1 VARRGQD
8 RGWLAVWQE
17 ACAQGEDGF
26 RRVLEQLVQ
35 GILEEEMTA
44 FLGAEPYQRA
54 EGRQGYRNGHKPR
67 QLVTRVGRLELLVPQ
82 DREGRFQTELF
93 QRYQRNE
100 KALVLAL
107 MEMYVQGVSTR
118 RVKQITEALCGV
130 EVSKSQVSALA
141 RGLDEEIALW
151 RSRPL
156 EKAYPYLVVD
166 ARYEKVRRG
175 PRVTSAGVLLVVGI
189 DEQGYREVLGTWVAD
204 TESEA
209 TWSEVFAELRQRGLA
224 GVVRYVVS
232 DDHQGLRAAIDRY
245 FQGALWQRCQ
255 VHFVRNVLARVSQRE
270 RARVVA
276 LLRAITQS
284 PTVEEARQRLGE
296 AAEALRVRYPR
307 VAQLLEEQGE
317 EMLTVYQVP
326 PAHRKQLCSTNMLE
340 RYHQE
345 LRRRTRVVRIF
356 PNEGSCLRLVTA
368 LAIETSEEW
377 LVRRYLPMEA
387 EGAAVVVGL
396 EERTVEVA

>member
-1 VARRGQD
+1 MARRGQD
-8 RGWLAVWQE
+8 RGWLALWQE
-17 ACAQGEDGF
+17 ASRQGEDGF
-26 RRVLEQLVQ
+26 RRVVEQLVQ

-107 MEMYVQGVSTR
+107 AEMYVQGVSTR
-118 RVKQITEALCGV
+118 RVKQITEVLCGV

-151 RSRPL
+151 RKRPL

-175 PRVTSAGVLLVVGI
+175 PRVVSVGVLLVVGI
-189 DEQGYREVLGTWVAD
+189 DEEGYREILGTWVAD
-204 TESEA
+204 SESEA

-224 GVVRYVVS
+224 GVRYVVS

-255 VHFVRNVLARVSQRE
+255 VHFVRNVLARVGKGD
-270 RARVVA
+270 RAWVLE

-284 PTVEEARQRLGE
+284 PTVEAARQRLSE
-296 AAEALRVRYPR
+296 AVEALRVRYPG
-307 VAQLLEEQGE
+307 VAELLEEQGE

-340 RYHQE
+340 RYQQE

-356 PNEGSCLRLVTA
+356 PSEGSCLRLVTA

-377 LVRRYLPMEA
+377 LVRRYLRMEA
-387 EGAAVVVGL
+387 EEVAAVGL

>member
-1 VARRGQD
+1 
-8 RGWLAVWQE
+8 
-17 ACAQGEDGF
+17 
-26 RRVLEQLVQ
+26 VLEQLVQ
-35 GILEEEMTA
+35 GMLEEEMTA

-67 QLVTRVGRLELLVPQ
+67 QLVTRVGTLKLLVPQ
-82 DREGRFQTELF
+82 DREGRFQTDLF

-107 MEMYVQGVSTR
+107 AEMYVQGVSTR

-130 EVSKSQVSALA
+130 EVSKSQVSVLA

-204 TESEA
+204 SESEA
-209 TWSEVFAELRQRGLA
+209 TWSEVFAELRERGLA
-224 GVVRYVVS
+224 GVRYVVS

-255 VHFVRNVLARVSQRE
+255 VHLVRNVLARVAQGE
-270 RARVVA
+270 RARVVE

-284 PTVEEARQRLGE
+284 PTVEEARQRLSE
-296 AAEALRVRYPR
+296 AVEALQVRYPR
-307 VAQLLEEQGE
+307 VAALLEEQGE
-317 EMLTVYQVP
+317 QMLTVYQVP
-326 PAHRKQLCSTNMLE
+326 SAHRKQLCSTNMLE
-340 RYHQE
+340 RYQQE

-356 PNEGSCLRLVTA
+356 PSAGSCLRLVTA

-377 LVRRYLPMEA
+377 LVRRYLRMEA
-387 EGAAVVVGL
+387 EGAAVVGL
-396 EERTVEVA
+396 EDRAVAVA

>member
-1 VARRGQD
+1 V
-8 RGWLAVWQE
+8 V
-17 ACAQGEDGF
+17 
-26 RRVLEQLVQ
+26 EQLVQ

-107 MEMYVQGVSTR
+107 AEMYVQGVSTR
-118 RVKQITEALCGV
+118 RVKQITEVLCGV

-151 RSRPL
+151 RKRPL

-175 PRVTSAGVLLVVGI
+175 PRVVSVGVLLVVGI
-189 DEQGYREVLGTWVAD
+189 DEEGYREILGTWVAD
-204 TESEA
+204 SESEA

-224 GVVRYVVS
+224 GVRYVVS

-255 VHFVRNVLARVSQRE
+255 VHFVRNVLARVGKGD
-270 RARVVA
+270 RAWVLE

-284 PTVEEARQRLGE
+284 PTVEAARQRLSE
-296 AAEALRVRYPR
+296 AVEALRVRYPG
-307 VAQLLEEQGE
+307 VAELLEEQGE

-340 RYHQE
+340 RYQQE

-356 PNEGSCLRLVTA
+356 PSEGSCLRLVTA

-377 LVRRYLPMEA
+377 LVRRYLRMEA
-387 EGAAVVVGL
+387 EEVAAVGL

>member
-1 VARRGQD
+1 
-8 RGWLAVWQE
+8 
-17 ACAQGEDGF
+17 
-26 RRVLEQLVQ
+26 VLEQLVQ

-67 QLVTRVGRLELLVPQ
+67 TLVTRVGTLNLLVPQ

-107 MEMYVQGVSTR
+107 AEMYVQGVSTR

-156 EKAYPYLVVD
+156 EKAYPSLVVD

-189 DEQGYREVLGTWVAD
+189 DEEGYREILGTWVAD
-204 TESEA
+204 SESEA
-209 TWSEVFAELRQRGLA
+209 TWSEVFAELRQRGL
-224 GVVRYVVS
+224 GGVRYVVS
-232 DDHQGLRAAIDRY
+232 DDHRGLRAAIDRY

-255 VHFVRNVLARVSQRE
+255 VHLVRNVLARVAQGD

-276 LLRAITQS
+276 LLRAVTQPS
-284 PTVEEARQRLGE
+284 TVEEARQRLKE
-296 AAEALRVRYPR
+296 AAAALRVRYPG
-307 VAQLLEEQGE
+307 VAALLEEQGE

-340 RYHQE
+340 RYQQE

-356 PNEGSCLRLVTA
+356 PSEGSCLRLVTA

-377 LVRRYLPMEA
+377 LVRRYLRMEA
-387 EGAAVVVGL
+387 EGASVVGL
-396 EERTVEVA
+396 EERAVAVA

>member
-1 VARRGQD
+1 MARRGED
-8 RGWLAVWQE
+8 RGWLALWQE
-17 ACAQGEDGF
+17 ASRQGEDGF

-67 QLVTRVGRLELLVPQ
+67 TLVTRVGTLNLLVPQ

-107 MEMYVQGVSTR
+107 AEMYVQGVSTR

-156 EKAYPYLVVD
+156 EKAYPSLVVD

-189 DEQGYREVLGTWVAD
+189 DEEGYREILGTWVAD
-204 TESEA
+204 SESEA
-209 TWSEVFAELRQRGLA
+209 TWSEVFAELRQRGL
-224 GVVRYVVS
+224 GGVRYVVS
-232 DDHQGLRAAIDRY
+232 DDHRGLRAAIDRY

-255 VHFVRNVLARVSQRE
+255 VHLVRNVLARVAQGD

-276 LLRAITQS
+276 LLRAVTQPS
-284 PTVEEARQRLGE
+284 TVEEARQRLKE
-296 AAEALRVRYPR
+296 AAAALRVRYPG
-307 VAQLLEEQGE
+307 VAALLEEQGE

-340 RYHQE
+340 RYQQE

-356 PNEGSCLRLVTA
+356 PSEGSCLRLVTA

-377 LVRRYLPMEA
+377 LVRRYLRMEA
-387 EGAAVVVGL
+387 EGASVVGL
-396 EERTVEVA
+396 EERAVAVA

>member
-1 VARRGQD
+1 M
-8 RGWLAVWQE
+8 WQE

-54 EGRQGYRNGHKPR
+54 EGRRGYRNGHKPR

-93 QRYQRNE
+93 QCYQRNE

-151 RSRPL
+151 RKRPL
-156 EKAYPYLVVD
+156 QKAYPYLVVD

-175 PRVTSAGVLLVVGI
+175 PRVVSVGVLLVVGI
-189 DEQGYREVLGTWVAD
+189 DEEGYREILGTWVAD
-204 TESEA
+204 SESEA
-209 TWSEVFAELRQRGLA
+209 TWSEVFGELRQRGLE
-224 GVVRYVVS
+224 GVCSVVS

-255 VHFVRNVLARVSQRE
+255 VHFVRNVLARVGKGD
-270 RARVVA
+270 RAWVLE

-326 PAHRKQLCSTNMLE
+326 PVHRKQLCSTNMLE
-340 RYHQE
+340 RYQQE

-356 PNEGSCLRLVTA
+356 PSEGSCLRLVTA

-377 LVRRYLPMEA
+377 LVRRYLRMEA
-387 EGAAVVVGL
+387 EEGVAVVVGL

>member
-1 VARRGQD
+1 MARRGQD
-8 RGWLAVWQE
+8 SGWLALWQE

-26 RRVLEQLVQ
+26 RRVLEVLVQ
-35 GILEEEMTA
+35 RMLEEEMTA

-54 EGRQGYRNGHKPR
+54 EGRQGYRNGHRRRRLK
-67 QLVTRVGRLELLVPQ
+67 TRVGTLELLVPQ
-82 DREGRFQTELF
+82 DREGRFRTELF

-118 RVKQITEALCGV
+118 RVKKITEALCGL
-130 EVSKSQVSALA
+130 EISKSQVSALA
-141 RGLDEEIALW
+141 RALDEEVAAW
-151 RSRPL
+151 RSRPF

-175 PRVTSAGVLLVVGI
+175 PRVTSQAVLLVVGI
-189 DEQGYREVLGTWVAD
+189 DEEGYREILGTWLAD
-204 TESEA
+204 SESEA
-209 TWSEVFAELRQRGLA
+209 TWSEVFAELKERGLQ
-224 GVVRYVVS
+224 GVCYVVS

-255 VHFVRNVLARVSQRE
+255 VHFVRNVLARVARGE
-270 RARVVA
+270 RARVLE

-284 PTVEEARQRLGE
+284 PTAEEARRRLQE
-296 AAEALRVRYPR
+296 AAEALRVKYPR
-307 VAQLLEEQGE
+307 VAEMLEEEGE
-317 EMLTVYQVP
+317 EILAVYQLPVE
-326 PAHRKQLCSTNMLE
+326 HRKRMCSTNMLE
-340 RYHQE
+340 RYQQE

-368 LAIETSEEW
+368 LAIEASEEW
-377 LVRRYLPMEA
+377 LGRRYLRMETEQEASRGPAGWA
-387 EGAAVVVGL
+387 EAAG
-396 EERTVEVA
+396 